1 MVTYFNK
8 ADLVK
13 FGNYLLSE
21 KRTESVLSGIDELNL
36 DPENG
41 DYLDVAQQRL
51 RQVSHAD
58 IENFLESIKKV
69 D

>member
-21 KRTESVLSGIDELNL
+21 KRTESVLVGIDELNL

-41 DYLDVAQQRL
+41 DYLDIAQQRI
-51 RQVSHAD
+51 RQVSNGD
-58 IENFLESIKKV
+58 VENFLESIKKM

>member
-8 ADLVK
+8 KDLVA

-21 KRTESVLSGIDELNL
+21 ERKEKITLGYSSEEDIELRLN
-36 DPENG
+36 NV
-41 DYLDVAQQRL
+41 YNADV
-51 RQVSHAD
+51 
-58 IENFLESIKKV
+58 ENFLESVKKA

>member
-21 KRTESVLSGIDELNL
+21 ERKELFKSHPNSVGTLKERLS
-36 DPENG
+36 
-41 DYLDVAQQRL
+41 R
-51 RQVSHAD
+51 VSHAD
-58 IENFLESIKKV
+58 VENFLESIKKV